1 MKRRAWNR
9 TVVILGAL
17 GMAGCMA
24 GQVDGG
30 DDGDRVEAEIK
41 AIPQLPHARV
51 CSEPQEGFAACHA
64 QVRVDTFGAMAV
76 TSTPSGLGPSDLQN
90 AYKINASAGAGKIV
104 AIVDA
109 MDDPSA
115 ESDLAV
121 YRSQYG
127 LPACTTA
134 NGCFKKVNQNG
145 AASPLPKA
153 DAGWSGEIALDLDM
167 ASAICPSCKIVL
179 VEASSAS
186 MTDLGASVNQAVKQ
200 GATVVSNSYG
210 GGESSSNSSF
220 DSSYFNHPGVAIFAS
235 SGDGG
240 YGVEYPAASPDV
252 IAVGGTSLAKSST
265 NARGW
270 VESVWGSVTNK
281 NGGAGSG
288 CSKYSTKPSW
298 QKDTG
303 CAKRTVADVSA
314 IADPNT
320 GVAVYQGGSWA
331 VYGGTSAASPI
342 VASIFALTGHGGD
355 ASVGAYAYNNS
366 GSFFDVT
373 SGANGSCGGSYLCTG
388 GVGYDGPTGVGTPNA
403 GAMTGTGGGGGSGGG
418 GGGTGG
424 AGGGGGG
431 GTGGAGGGG
440 GGGTGGAG
448 GGGGG
453 TNTCSHPICSTGS
466 RLVSSCDPCATEIC
480 AADSY
485 CCKHAWDNIC
495 VSEVSSVCGQTCK

>member
-1 MKRRAWNR
+1 
-9 TVVILGAL
+9 
-17 GMAGCMA
+17 MAGEITP
-24 GQVDGG
+24 GDGS
-30 DDGDRVEAEIK
+30 GDRTEAEIK
-41 AIPQLPHARV
+41 AIPQLPHKRV
-51 CSEPQEGFAACHA
+51 CDEPADGFAACHA
-64 QVRVDTFGAMAV
+64 RIRTDAYGAMAV
-76 TSTPSGLGPSDLQN
+76 TATPSGLGPSQLQS
-90 AYKINASAGAGKIV
+90 AYKLDATAGAGKVI

-109 MDDPSA
+109 MDDPTA
-115 ESDLAV
+115 ESDLGV
-121 YRSQYG
+121 YRSTFG

-167 ASAICPSCKIVL
+167 ASAICPNCKIVL

-186 MTDLGASVNQAVKQ
+186 MTDLGTSVNQAVKQ
-200 GATVVSNSYG
+200 GATVISNSYG
-210 GGESSSNSSF
+210 GGESSSNASF

-252 IAVGGTSLAKSST
+252 IAVGGTSLAKSTT

-270 VESVWGSVTNK
+270 VESVWGSVNNA

-288 CSKYSTKPSW
+288 CSKFSAKPSW
-298 QKDTG
+298 QKDAG

-314 IADPNT
+314 VADPNT

-342 VASIFALTGHGGD
+342 VAATYALTGHGGD
-355 ASVGAYAYNNS
+355 ATVGAYAYNNTAK
-366 GSFFDVT
+366 FFDVT

-388 GVGYDGPTGVGTPNA
+388 GVGYDGPSGVGTPNA
-403 GAMTGTGGGGGSGGG
+403 TAMMTGGTGGGGGGG

-440 GGGTGGAG
+440 GGGTGGSGGGTGGSGG

-453 TNTCSHPICSTGS
+453 TGGSGGGGGGTSSCTHSICSTGS
-466 RLVSSCDPCATEIC
+466 RLVSGCDPCATQIC
-480 AADSY
+480 AVDGY
-485 CCKHAWDNIC
+485 CCRWAWDNIC
-495 VSEVSSVCGQTCK
+495 VSEVSSVCGQTCQ